1 MIVKINTTK
10 IPTISVSLAEI
21 PTDLPEF
28 IDCIITPIFI
38 LKMK

>member
-1 MIVKINTTK
+1 MIAKINTTK
-10 IPTISVSLAEI
+10 IPTHSVSLAEI